1 MSVDSPGIRDGL
13 GRPEISLVIPAHNE
27 AKYLGKTLDS
37 VMKARET
44 FRRPSLVEV
53 IVVDNCCTDDT
64 AQLARSLGAQVV
76 SEDTRRIASVR
87 NAGARAANGRIV
99 GFLDADSRITPNM
112 FNAIDDAMAS
122 PKCIG
127 GGTTIRFDRMSL
139 GLACT
144 YCITVVPARWVLG
157 VMGGLMFTQK
167 QTFEAMGGFDESLYC
182 AEDSKFALDLKALG
196 RRTRRKFKIITSDH
210 VVTSTRAFD
219 RLGDWYYF
227 RNLPRMVLQGQRAFK
242 EKDFGRKFWYDAG
255 R

>member
-1 MSVDSPGIRDGL
+1 MAAMAEA
-13 GRPEISLVIPAHNE
+13 RPLPAMSLVIPAHNE
-27 AKYLGKTLDS
+27 EQYIVRTLES
-37 VMKARET
+37 VMEARQAC
-44 FRRPSLVEV
+44 RNPSSIEV
-53 IVVDNCCTDDT
+53 IVVDNCSTDGT
-64 AQLARSLGAQVV
+64 ARVAERLGARVV
-76 SEDTRRIASVR
+76 TEEQRRIASVR
-87 NAGARAANGRIV
+87 NKGAQAANGRIV
-99 GFLDADSRITPNM
+99 RFLDADSRITPNM
-112 FNAIDDAMAS
+112 FNAIEAAMAS

-127 GGTTIRFDRMSL
+127 GGTMMKFDRTSL

-144 YCITVVPARWVLG
+144 YCITVVPARWLLG
-157 VMGGLMFTQK
+157 IMGGLIFTEK

-182 AEDSKFALDLKALG
+182 AEDSKFALDLKALA
-196 RRTRRKFKIITSDH
+196 RRTGRKFKIITSEY